1 MKYPRSRPLDRAR
14 RRLLAAAPLAAAL
27 GLPLKAAA
35 QPRTARPLR
44 VAQLLDVS
52 PDQQDLS
59 RDYATGVRLGMAE
72 LNQAGRP
79 WQLITLETDGSA
91 ASLAQ
96 AIKRLRD
103 EDGIAMLIGTAGER
117 LSLASAAALRQE
129 GLAIAQ
135 VGPWVADSVLDAD
148 DTVFPLFASR
158 EVQLK
163 RALQDLGSMGVRE
176 IAVVYAGPHER
187 SALGAGVEALAAKLS
202 LRTVTQ
208 AAPAGADLAAWAA
221 SLPSASPVL
230 QLFLGGAPELARFTQ
245 GLASVGRQRYVVSL
259 ADVDVTTLLQ
269 IGPGKSVPLILTQ
282 VVPNPQSSS
291 LPVVRGYRALLKQLF
306 DEAPSP
312 MSLAG
317 YLAARYAAQ
326 AVGRFETPPTRAQ
339 VLTELQRRPS
349 ADLGGFAISFASGQR
364 RGSQF
369 VAQTMLTADG
379 RLVG

>member
-1 MKYPRSRPLDRAR
+1 MTLMRSKPFDRAR
-14 RRLLAAAPLAAAL
+14 RRLMAAPVAAATLALPLAAT
-27 GLPLKAAA
+27 A
-35 QPRTARPLR
+35 QPRGARPLR
-44 VAQLLDVS
+44 IAQLLDVS
-52 PDQQDLS
+52 ADQQDLS
-59 RDYATGVRLGMAE
+59 RDYATGVRLAVAE

-79 WQLITLETDGSA
+79 WQLVTLESDGSA

-96 AIKRLRD
+96 AVKRLRD
-103 EDGIAMLIGTAGER
+103 DADIAMLVGTAGER
-117 LSLASAAALRQE
+117 LALASAAALRQE

-135 VGPWVADSVLDAD
+135 VGPWVADNTLDGD

-158 EVQLK
+158 EVQL
-163 RALQDLGSMGVRE
+163 RRVLQDLGSMGVRE
-176 IAVVYAGPHER
+176 LGVVYASPRER
-187 SALGAGVEALAAKLS
+187 SALGAGVEALAARLS
-202 LRTVTQ
+202 LRTIPL
-208 AAPAGADLAAWAA
+208 AAPVGADLAAWGA
-221 SLPSASPVL
+221 SLAATSPVL

-245 GLASVGRQRYVVSL
+245 GLAQAGRQRYVVGL
-259 ADVDVTTLLQ
+259 ADVDMTTLLQ

-282 VVPNPQSSS
+282 VVPNPQSSA

-326 AVGRFETPPTRAQ
+326 AIGRFETPPSRAQ
-339 VLTELQRRPS
+339 ALAELQRRPN
-349 ADLGGFAISFASGQR
+349 ADLGGFAISFGSGQR